1 MEKSQNVGTKS
12 AFTYGL
18 NWLLL
23 KYNDQI
29 DNDCKM
35 ILFPQKKKRVM
46 LHPQIIL
53 QYFNK
58 LLMWQILT
66 ILI

>member
-35 ILFPQKKKRVM
+35 ILFPQKKKSNATSTN
-46 LHPQIIL
+46 
-53 QYFNK
+53 YF
-58 LLMWQILT
+58 T
-66 ILI
+66 IF